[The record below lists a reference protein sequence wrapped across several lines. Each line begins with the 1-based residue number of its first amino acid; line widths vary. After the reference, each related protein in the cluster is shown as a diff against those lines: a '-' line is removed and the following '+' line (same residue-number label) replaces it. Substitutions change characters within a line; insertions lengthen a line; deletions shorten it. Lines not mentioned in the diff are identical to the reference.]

1 MNKYFSMCLA
11 ILFLITATC
20 VWAAQEGPVKVLDT
34 PAVKTKIPA
43 RATQIPQ
50 AKTLLVESVEVL
62 PAKVYSIYD
71 NDKCTH
77 RVNIVLL
84 NNTGVAIADKTH
96 MLHLWWKSG
105 SAGWQIFRGYA
116 LGAIAA
122 GARHTTQADHID
134 WMGPDV
140 WIRAT
145 VSKAGGNAHQPL
157 SEKGAKI
164 PYPDAAQLQ
173 LDPIELRADGYSV
186 TIRNN
191 SALNL
196 CGFTLQTYVEQ
207 AGAPGTW
214 KPLAGSVIPR
224 GVPANGT
231 GLINQSRPAGWKN
244 GLTRFKALLYANT
257 DVMER
262 IVTVQ
267 P

>member
-1 MNKYFSMCLA
+1 MKKYVSMGLA
-11 ILFLITATC
+11 VLFFVTATC
-20 VWAAQEGPVKVLDT
+20 AWAAQEAPVKALDT

-43 RATQIPQ
+43 RAARVPQ
-50 AKTLLVESVEVL
+50 AKTLLVDSIEIL

-71 NDKCTH
+71 NDQCTH

-84 NNTGVAIADKTH
+84 NNAGEATADKTH
-96 MLHLWWKSG
+96 VLHLWWKSG
-105 SAGWQIFRGYA
+105 SAGWQIFRSYT
-116 LGAIAA
+116 LGAIAT
-122 GARHTTQADHID
+122 GARHTTQADKIV

-140 WIRAT
+140 WIRVT
-145 VSKAGGNAHQPL
+145 VSKAGGNAYQPL
-157 SEKGAKI
+157 SEKSAKI

-196 CGFTLQTYVEQ
+196 CGFTLQTYGEQ

-244 GLTRFKALLYANT
+244 GFTRFKALLYGTAE
-257 DVMER
+257 VMER